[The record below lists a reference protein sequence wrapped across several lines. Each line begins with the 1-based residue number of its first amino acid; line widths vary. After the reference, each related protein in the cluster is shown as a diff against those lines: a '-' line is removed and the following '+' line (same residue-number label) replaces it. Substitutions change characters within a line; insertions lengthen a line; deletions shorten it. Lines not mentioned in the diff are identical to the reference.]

1 LRYAVTDSSIGPV
14 YQTGALARRT
24 FATPEAQPAD
34 MAWHKQD
41 LLGNIERLAVGMAI
55 TRPDGTVEYAN
66 RYLYKM
72 LGVRS
77 GERIALPFAR
87 SETGGGLNGQ
97 GELWLDAD
105 ESGCDMVRMH
115 NSAGVVL
122 DALHAVYP
130 LCDDAGVVTHFVH
143 VLQYPG
149 GQERQEAL
157 YRLAF
162 YDALTGLP
170 NRNLFSDRLAHAL
183 AVGQRNRTPFAL
195 LYIDIDH
202 FKRINDTF
210 GHEAGD
216 ELLREV
222 AARLA
227 RSVRASDTVA
237 RWGGDEFV
245 AILDSVADLHSAAC
259 IASKLLAMCSEP
271 YVVCGRECRITVSVG
286 SSFYPR
292 DGHDAASLVQH
303 ADSTMYKVKAR
314 GRNGYRIEESRSS
327 YGFTP
332 A

>member
-1 LRYAVTDSSIGPV
+1 
-14 YQTGALARRT
+14 
-24 FATPEAQPAD
+24 
-34 MAWHKQD
+34 M
-41 LLGNIERLAVGMAI
+41 ERIAAGVAI

-77 GERIALPFAR
+77 GEPIVLPFAR
-87 SETGGGLNGQ
+87 YEAERASSGQDEPGQ
-97 GELWLDAD
+97 GPDD
-105 ESGCDMVRMH
+105 RDTVHRPG
-115 NSAGVVL
+115 SAGMML

-130 LCDDAGVVTHFVH
+130 LRDDAGGITHYVH
-143 VLQYPG
+143 FLQYG
-149 GQERQEAL
+149 GDEARQETL
-157 YRLAF
+157 HRLAF

-170 NRNLFSDRLAHAL
+170 NRNLFTDRLAHAL

-202 FKRINDTF
+202 FKRINDTL
-210 GHEAGD
+210 GHESGD

-227 RSVRASDTVA
+227 QAVRASDTLA

-245 AILDSVADLHSAAC
+245 AILDGVADPQAAAR

-271 YVVCGRECRITVSVG
+271 YLVRGRECRITLSVG
-286 SSFYPR
+286 ASFYPR
-292 DGHDAASLVQH
+292 DGHDAGRLVEH
-303 ADSTMYKVKAR
+303 ADGAMYEVKAR

>member
-1 LRYAVTDSSIGPV
+1 
-14 YQTGALARRT
+14 
-24 FATPEAQPAD
+24 

-41 LLGNIERLAVGMAI
+41 LLGNIECIAVGMAI
-55 TRPDGTVEYAN
+55 TRLDGTVEYAN

-77 GERIALPFAR
+77 GERIALPFAG
-87 SETGGGLNGQ
+87 SETASSSSGQ
-97 GELWLDAD
+97 GEPWQGQDDA
-105 ESGCDMVRMH
+105 ESKYGMVRMRS
-115 NSAGVVL
+115 SAGMML
-122 DALHAVYP
+122 DVLHAVYP
-130 LCDDAGVVTHFVH
+130 LRDNAGVVTSFVH
-143 VLQYPG
+143 FLQYRG
-149 GQERQEAL
+149 DQEPLEAL
-157 YRLAF
+157 HRLAF

-170 NRNLFSDRLAHAL
+170 NRNLFTDRLAHAL
-183 AVGQRNRTPFAL
+183 SVGKRNRTAFAL

-210 GHEAGD
+210 GHETGD

-245 AILDSVADLHSAAC
+245 AMLDGVADLEPAAR

-271 YVVCGRECRITVSVG
+271 YLVCGRECRITVSVG

-292 DGHDAASLVQH
+292 DGQNAASLMEH
-303 ADSTMYKVKAR
+303 ADGAMYKVKAR